1 MAASISRSESL
12 ESEDLPLESC
22 TRTPAFIGWMCDI
35 CFNQILVPDKKIVH
49 ATQIHCIPCYN
60 KVLVQAG
67 VPEITKRQFQRL
79 SRLQYKA
86 VITGLS
92 DETLK
97 QTKRAAQFKRKPED
111 VEEAMKN
118 SVRHSYGR
126 PWLELITSPS
136 SSMAS
141 PGRTSAGTRSES
153 TSNC

>member
-1 MAASISRSESL
+1 MAASISRSESP

-22 TRTPAFIGWMCDI
+22 TRTPAFIGWICDI
-35 CFNQILVPDKKIVH
+35 CFNQISVPDQKIVH

-60 KVLVQAG
+60 KVLVKAG
-67 VPEITKRQFQRL
+67 MPEITKRQFQRL

-86 VITGLS
+86 IITGLP

-141 PGRTSAGTRSES
+141 PGCTSAGTRSES